1 MFKSVSCVLEFSANL
16 IPFFPFKRCDSSSGL
31 NSDVELV
38 GACQAKYLLQTNDI
52 LADSVDVN
60 TMLKYREAMEAC
72 SCGCKEKST

>member
-16 IPFFPFKRCDSSSGL
+16 IPFFSFKRRDSTSGL
-31 NSDVELV
+31 DSDVELV
-38 GACQAKYLLQTNDI
+38 GACQTKYLLQTNDI
-52 LADSVDVN
+52 LADSIDVN

>member
-1 MFKSVSCVLEFSANL
+1 MFKSVSCVLEFSTSLNPL
-16 IPFFPFKRCDSSSGL
+16 FSFKRCDSSSGL

-38 GACQAKYLLQTNDI
+38 CPCQTKYLLQTNDI

-60 TMLKYREAMEAC
+60 TMLKYRETMEAC